1 MISFRKRFLK
11 LFSVMYSEERGT
23 TKLAQIKEQ
32 EIFVNPYVVQMD
44 KFADSLQH
52 LSKTFLNMEAY
63 KGTLSREE
71 IDEMFEK
78 VTGNVCAGC
87 ERRGECLG
95 EKHSVTYQMMYEIL
109 CAAEEYGAELNMELK
124 RRLKRQCLFAP
135 RFLRESLEEFENA
148 KQILMWNHRL
158 VQAREGY
165 ARQLTSFAKMIQY
178 TTREL
183 DAGIFQ
189 DDHLEKRIKAA
200 LKKENVKLLSVVFYM
215 TQQGKYEVHL
225 TVKAMKGRVVLAKDV
240 AFLVGKCIGRTMI
253 PRQGERLVI
262 GVHFLV
268 GGTQTNTTVI
278 SAALRPY
285 QGAVAAVSGHINV
298 HETGAIEATGH
309 KVLPLPSEDGKIAAA
324 QVEEMCHAHWTDGSQ
339 EHMVQPGMV
348 YISHPTENGTL
359 YTKKELADLH
369 EVCRKYG
376 MLLFLDGARLG
387 YGLMAETNDITL
399 ADLAKYTD
407 VFYIGGTKV
416 GALFGEAVVITNRAL
431 KKDFRYMIKQNGGML
446 AKGRLLGIQFDTL
459 FTDDLYFK
467 ISAHADEL
475 AMKLK
480 KIFLEKGYGL
490 RYDSYTNQQFPILPD
505 SHIEKLK
512 EKYLGEGI
520 GYRKRSQILYKLGNK
535 TGSGG

>member
-1 MISFRKRFLK
+1 MYKIFQCDYIQKGANIRQLMQRMI
-11 LFSVMYSEERGT
+11 ET
-23 TKLAQIKEQ
+23 
-32 EIFVNPYVVQMD
+32 
-44 KFADSLQH
+44 
-52 LSKTFLNMEAY
+52 NMEQTN
-63 KGTLSREE
+63 G
-71 IDEMFEK
+71 
-78 VTGNVCAGC
+78 
-87 ERRGECLG
+87 
-95 EKHSVTYQMMYEIL
+95 
-109 CAAEEYGAELNMELK
+109 YGAGSILRQWQD
-124 RRLKRQCLFAP
+124 RRLRICVNV
-135 RFLRESLEEFENA
+135 R
-148 KQILMWNHRL
+148 IWMW
-158 VQAREGY
+158 
-165 ARQLTSFAKMIQY
+165 
-178 TTREL
+178 
-183 DAGIFQ
+183 
-189 DDHLEKRIKAA
+189 
-200 LKKENVKLLSVVFYM
+200 
-215 TQQGKYEVHL
+215 
-225 TVKAMKGRVVLAKDV
+225 
-240 AFLVGKCIGRTMI
+240 
-253 PRQGERLVI
+253 
-262 GVHFLV
+262 HFLV
-268 GGTQTNTTVI
+268 GGTQTNTTVDQCG
-278 SAALRPY
+278 ALRPY

-512 EKYLGEGI
+512 EKYVFEFWEKVSDTESAVRFCTSWATKPEVVDELIRDIMEC
-520 GYRKRSQILYKLGNK
+520 
-535 TGSGG
+535 